1 MIKRTRVYPGMVLN
15 IIGYDARLLLLTLC
29 LATTVPSCSVCKHT
43 PSGLQQNI
51 KDSTAINFKDSLRI
65 RDSVAVRDSLVPV
78 PIPVEQSVS
87 KLPAFKFPSHLE
99 TSIAESDAYVDSTG
113 VLHHTLKNKSD
124 KTLNAHVPVT
134 EHFQST
140 EHTQQ
145 GSTVQSSEK
154 DEKETITVEVER
166 EFTLWEKVRLRAFW
180 PLLLALLASLLWIFR
195 KPILKLIKLW

>member
-1 MIKRTRVYPGMVLN
+1 MVKMHPGIVLD

-43 PSGLQQNI
+43 PSGLQQNV

-65 RDSVAVRDSLVPV
+65 RDSVAVRDSLIPV
-78 PIPVEQSVS
+78 PIPVERSVS

-124 KTLNAHVPVT
+124 KTLDAHVPVT

-145 GSTVQSSEK
+145 GSTVQTSEK
-154 DEKETITVEVER
+154 AEKETLYVEVER
-166 EFTLWEKVRLRAFW
+166 EFTFWEKVRLRSFL

-195 KPILKLIKLW
+195 KPILKFIKLW

>member
-1 MIKRTRVYPGMVLN
+1 MYPGMVLN

-154 DEKETITVEVER
+154 AEKETLYVEVER

>member
-113 VLHHTLKNKSD
+113 VLHHTLRNKSE

-154 DEKETITVEVER
+154 AEKETLYVEVER

>member
-1 MIKRTRVYPGMVLN
+1 MPERVKMHPGMVLN

-140 EHTQQ
+140 EHTQH

-154 DEKETITVEVER
+154 AEKETITVEVER
-166 EFTLWEKVRLRAFW
+166 EFTLWEKARLRAFW

>member
-1 MIKRTRVYPGMVLN
+1 MSERVKMYPGMVLN

-154 DEKETITVEVER
+154 AEKETLYVEVER

>member
-1 MIKRTRVYPGMVLN
+1 MVLN

-154 DEKETITVEVER
+154 AEKETLYVEVER